1 MNYQFMKIKKI
12 FIAAETLI
20 VFLISFGV
28 VVFAPYLLR
37 QIKSGLLII
46 SIRPMLYVVLAVVPI
61 IAGKITGYSM
71 EPVIF
76 KKENLKGQAI
86 AGLKIFASTAVVL
99 TLASLLS
106 GENRRFLIGPKVVNM
121 YQFIYNTLFFMLF
134 VGTGEEI
141 LFRGYFLERFYF
153 LCGSKAWSV
162 ILSSATFGLWHFPGG
177 QDFMQVILTALLG
190 AYYGFSYYRVK
201 DCSVMSLAMAHGLY
215 DIFIMVLGRIL
226 L

>member
-1 MNYQFMKIKKI
+1 MNYQFMKIKKL
-12 FIAAETLI
+12 FIASETMI
-20 VFLISFGV
+20 VLLISFGIV
-28 VVFAPYLLR
+28 AFAPYLLR
-37 QIKSGLLII
+37 QINSSLLII
-46 SIRPMLYVVLAVVPI
+46 AIRPMLYVVLAVIPI
-61 IAGKITGYSM
+61 ISGKITGYPMGS
-71 EPVIF
+71 VIF
-76 KKENLKGQAI
+76 IKENLKGQAA
-86 AGLKIFASTAVVL
+86 AGLKIFAATAVIL

-106 GENRRFLIGPKVVNM
+106 GENRRFLIGPKVVSLS
-121 YQFIYNTLFFMLF
+121 QFIYNTLFFMLF

-141 LFRGYFLERFYF
+141 LFRGYFLERFNF
-153 LCGSKAWSV
+153 LSGSKAWSV

-177 QDFMQVILTALLG
+177 QDFLQVILTALLG